1 MREHLL
7 ISEREMKN
15 MKKSMVSYVQKLRRA
30 LEKKVS
36 DERLLDDQCSFIEPL
51 KKNFQKADINQVLQI
66 VYSELLFNQT
76 CWKDNT
82 SHIYLTVLLT
92 FYSLTCAT
100 ETLLN
105 FSSLLSSKQ
114 NSVSLLDWRKNE
126 YRTF

>member
-1 MREHLL
+1 
-7 ISEREMKN
+7 MKN

-66 VYSELLFNQT
+66 VYSESLFNQT
-76 CWKDNT
+76 SWKDNT

-105 FSSLLSSKQ
+105 FLSLLSSKQ
-114 NSVSLLDWRKNE
+114 NSVSLLD
-126 YRTF
+126 